1 MSGKNNIKIVLTMM
15 NVMKMMDLMI
25 LSPKK
30 TVPLLFTRLMWVDA
44 VLQLALIIERNWD
57 RW

>member
-30 TVPLLFTRLMWVDA
+30 TVPLLFTRLTWVDA